1 MAEGDG
7 DLVELAARR
16 LVALLERNAPG
27 LVIGLH
33 LVGSAS
39 DGDFRPGRSDLDFV
53 AVLAHP
59 AADNKLEALAII
71 HRTYAADPTMPS
83 LDGIW
88 ITVPELASGP
98 DECADGPISSDNA
111 FFVRARGNRNPVTW
125 LQLQDARTIFGTLDR
140 TRLWSDRGRLVDW
153 VRQNADGYWRN
164 WHVGHAGRWSG
175 GGLAMLRPGRVT
187 WCVLGICRLA
197 YTVETGQ
204 IASKSA
210 AGEWALGEV
219 APQWHPIV
227 TEALRIRSGQ
237 GASQYANPFRR
248 RREALDFLAMM
259 IARVV
264 GNEA

>member
-1 MAEGDG
+1 MAEGGEG

-27 LVIGLH
+27 LVVGLH

-59 AADNKLEALAII
+59 AADNELEALAII
-71 HRTYAADPTMPS
+71 HRTYAADPTMPG

-98 DECADGPISSDNA
+98 DECPDGPTSSNNE

-125 LQLQDARTIFGTLDR
+125 LQLHDARTIFGTLDR
-140 TRLWSDRGRLVDW
+140 TTLWSDRDRLVEW

-164 WHVGHAGRWSG
+164 WHAHASRWSG
-175 GGLAMLRPGRVT
+175 GGLAMLWPGRVT

-197 YTVETGQ
+197 YTAETGQ

-219 APQWHPIV
+219 GHPIV

-237 GASQYANPFRR
+237 GASQYSNPFHR

-259 IARVV
+259 IARIV
-264 GNEA
+264 GNEV